1 MIPEDV
7 YTSRSGASACEEWV
21 VSLLAIHNDAGADG
35 RAGALSGAARVLKTH
50 FFLFTSALH

>member
-21 VSLLAIHNDAGADG
+21 VEAGN
-35 RAGALSGAARVLKTH
+35 AGSRC
-50 FFLFTSALH
+50 